1 MLVVYSRRQIIMQNL
16 SGTEKKVTD
25 HNLDKYITISE
36 SSKLAIENFT
46 ERLAKANLD
55 RQRQRQI
62 LTLN

>member
-1 MLVVYSRRQIIMQNL
+1 MQNL
-16 SGTEKKVTD
+16 SGIEKKVTD

-36 SSKLAIENFT
+36 SSQLAIENFT

>member
-36 SSKLAIENFT
+36 SSKLAIANFT